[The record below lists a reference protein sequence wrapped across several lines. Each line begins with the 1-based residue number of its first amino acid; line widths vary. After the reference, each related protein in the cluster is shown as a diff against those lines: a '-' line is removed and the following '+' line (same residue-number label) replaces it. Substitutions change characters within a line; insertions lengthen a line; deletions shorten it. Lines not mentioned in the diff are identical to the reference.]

1 MPTES
6 DKRLRRCCF
15 TGHRPD
21 KLQRAESEICADL
34 EVQIRNTFNDGFNV
48 FITGMACGVDIWA
61 GEIVLRLRDE
71 GLPIKLICASPF
83 EGFESRWQRQWQ
95 DRYNRILEQA
105 DLVRYVSASYH
116 RGCFQVRN
124 EWMVNHSARVIAVY
138 DGTPGGTRNT
148 ITYSQKIGVPVVI
161 VNG

>member
-6 DKRLRRCCF
+6 EKRLRRCCF
-15 TGHRPD
+15 TGHRPE
-21 KLQRAESEICADL
+21 KLHRAESEICEAL
-34 EVQIRNTFNDGFNV
+34 EGEIKNAISDGFNI

-61 GEIVLRLRDE
+61 GEIVLRLRKE

-83 EGFESRWQRQWQ
+83 DGFERRWQKDWQ
-95 DRYNRILEQA
+95 DRYNRLMKEA
-105 DLVRYVSASYH
+105 DLFRFISLGYH

-148 ITYSQKIGVPVVI
+148 IYYSQKVGVPVV
-161 VNG
+161 VVKG

>member
-1 MPTES
+1 MPTENE
-6 DKRLRRCCF
+6 KRLRRCCF

-34 EVQIRNTFNDGFNV
+34 NAEIRNAINDGFNV
-48 FITGMACGVDIWA
+48 FITGMTCGVDIWA

-83 EGFESRWQRQWQ
+83 EGFERRWERRWQ

-105 DLVRYVSASYH
+105 DLVRFISAYYH
-116 RGCFQVRN
+116 RACFQVRN

-138 DGTPGGTRNT
+138 DGAHGGTRNT
-148 ITYSQKIGVPVVI
+148 IIYSQKIGVPIVI

>member
-6 DKRLRRCCF
+6 EKRLRRCCF

-21 KLQRAESEICADL
+21 KLQRAESEIRADL

-116 RGCFQVRN
+116 RGCYQVRN

>member
-6 DKRLRRCCF
+6 EKRLRRCCF

-116 RGCFQVRN
+116 RGCYQVRN